1 MTDTDTTTVAAPGD
15 ASRAEPGP
23 ERSPVEGPAPGQ
35 RSTAGDLA
43 RPGTARPQAR
53 PITLEDAQARLRQA
67 YGRQRELQELRAQ
80 QAEQTA
86 PVGPGEPQRGASG
99 APADPTPSG
108 PQTAP
113 QRGPDGRFLPR
124 DGQALDGAPPPAV
137 QEAQTPAPTAPAPP
151 QGSPGRA
158 PARPPREGARPEP
171 TGRAAAPDAPASPAQ
186 AVPAEPPAPQE
197 APPPEAPAEPEAF
210 RSEEWQRAFQA
221 QPGLRRAVRGIQGDP
236 NLSPTQKAERLSSK
250 LTDALR
256 VADAE
261 AQRAQQM
268 AWLRDN
274 RPDDFIAQL
283 RADEAAQETQRQLEL
298 RISHMIAEAYEIDPN
313 DPEYL
318 EAGARDGED
327 YATGLERFVDFTASK
342 SPKFT
347 KRLEAALAAQAKA
360 HQSEVEALRAQHK
373 VDLEAARERG
383 RAEGRSPFGRGSL
396 PAPRTNGQG
405 VRPVGQD
412 DGPGGGPQVPRRAP
426 DVATYRGAIALG
438 YQQREPT

>member
-1 MTDTDTTTVAAPGD
+1 MTDTDTTTVAAQ
-15 ASRAEPGP
+15 
-23 ERSPVEGPAPGQ
+23 ERPLVEGPAPGQ

-43 RPGTARPQAR
+43 RDGAPRPQAR

-67 YGRQRELQELRAQ
+67 YGRQRELQELQELQEQRG
-80 QAEQTA
+80 EQTA
-86 PVGPGEPQRGASG
+86 PMGPGEARAGASG
-99 APADPTPSG
+99 APAGPGPSG
-108 PQTAP
+108 RQTAPQTAP

-124 DGQALDGAPPPAV
+124 DGQALDGAPPSAV

-236 NLSPTQKAERLSSK
+236 NLSPTQKAERLSTK

-261 AQRAQQM
+261 AERAQQM

-313 DPEYL
+313 DPDYL

-396 PAPRTNGQG
+396 PAPRTNGSG

-426 DVATYRGAIALG
+426 DVATYRGALALG